1 MDVCVLSDRAA
12 LCASASCCAGFGELL
27 QESLPDAGRLLR
39 RITFLLLLIMPCSP
53 VSAATLVAI
62 VSERNAAEMAQA
74 AAAFHE
80 RHAAHRL
87 VFRTSAQIDALSN
100 IELDRLLQPADSIL
114 ITTVFKETARRLL
127 PIVRRSNV
135 PNVIALAGDPALG
148 RASRWNGQRLFSDND
163 PRYDE
168 LSSLTDDKD
177 ASAEAVSAAAQ
188 KHPQLASWIRARGF
202 WQNRNP
208 ANLNSLLALLLS
220 PADATLA
227 ARIAPLQNPQTVR
240 IRRGADWL
248 SSSEMRSNRKLV
260 AVLDDQHADQAGD
273 VGDALCKTL
282 VEKNLDCVT
291 VFAGWGRPSR
301 EALEV
306 LRQRV
311 SSELTAIV
319 SVQDFVVGGS
329 SDRVAATRLLEQL
342 NVPVFKAVRLYDVDA
357 DAWRL
362 SDQGLSWDSVY
373 YRVAMPELQGIGQPL
388 VIAAAA
394 KSQIDTL
401 TGIALARVTA
411 LPAATGLLARRIARW
426 AQLQTKKNAD
436 KHLALVYYNHPPG
449 RHNIGADN
457 LDVPASLLEILR
469 ALKAAGY
476 DTGVLPQTPQALL
489 ERLQRDGVNLPE
501 QGDALRSMAT
511 RVTTVSA
518 AQYSQWFAQMPQ
530 ALQQE
535 MTGGPL
541 ALLASKVQIAQ
552 QARLPAEARAQVQRA
567 LGELKHLVEGA
578 QHPARDRALDLVAQ
592 LQSAYEAY
600 ISGGSDAEQVG
611 RLTRALIATGIE
623 GLRGWGAAPGYVM
636 VNDGR
641 LVLPGIRFGKIFVG
655 PQPPRGWE
663 LNEELL
669 HANTSVPPTHQ
680 YLAFYFWLQKTFKAD
695 AIVHLGRHSTYEFLP
710 RRSVGVGENDYS
722 TVIAGDVPG
731 IYPYI
736 VDGVGEGLQA
746 KRRGLAVMIDHL
758 IPPLTA
764 TPLYDDLLRLRQL
777 VESYEATNNTALRQQ
792 AAKAMRDLIDQLNLR
807 DALAA
812 SMDAELKVRGI
823 PFEQADDELLVH
835 EIGHYLTRL
844 QEDFM
849 PLGLHVF
856 GKPWSTE
863 AVNTMMTSMRQ
874 GGGIKDQADVE
885 RNLKRSPAEE
895 MRSLLQALSG
905 HFVPAGAGND
915 PIRNP
920 EALPTGRNFHGLDNS
935 LIPSRLGY
943 ALGAQ
948 LAVDARKR
956 VQPDGKEAVI
966 LWASDSVRDEG
977 AMVAFGLALL
987 GIEPVWNSRG
997 IVSGLKRQPL
1007 DAIGVRADTM
1017 FVASGLFRD
1026 LFGEQIA
1033 WLDKAALLALD
1044 GSRGTIEREHPMLVP
1059 ALRAALQPLGTMASG
1074 GDEPIAR
1081 NHIAAHWIAE
1091 TQRLLS
1097 SGSTPQV
1104 AGRDASLRV
1113 FGTAP
1118 GDYGAG
1124 INRLAE
1130 RSGAW
1135 TDRKEL
1141 AQAYLGRIGHAYR
1154 ADGEATSRQDLL
1166 RSNLSTVRNT
1176 YLGRASNLYGL
1187 MDNND
1192 AFDYLGGLSLAV
1204 ETVSGRVP
1212 ASYVAEHSNSNK
1224 PNMQPLSAALI
1235 GELRGRFLNPA
1246 WIKPLMQHG
1255 YAGARTIGSEFTEY
1269 LWGWQVTN
1277 PDIIKSWAWD
1287 EVKSVYLDDKYQL
1300 DVDRFLEQGANV
1312 HVKTNMMAILMV
1324 AAQKGYW
1331 QADEATLQQVAQAW
1345 ADLLIQHGLPGS
1357 GHTRPDHPV
1366 FEWIMPRLRED
1377 QRQPL
1382 QQMLDKARVEIP
1394 KAGTSPS
1401 TLSEVGTGESTNARA
1416 SELERSPVSNP
1427 AVWRWIALLAL
1438 VLLLFAGGFVR
1449 GRYDYGRRAALTE
1462 RA

>member
-1 MDVCVLSDRAA
+1 MFEHVWRVAVLRPRFVRA
-12 LCASASCCAGFGELL
+12 
-27 QESLPDAGRLLR
+27 
-39 RITFLLLLIMPCSP
+39 TLLLALSLAVCAP

-62 VSERNAAEMAQA
+62 VSERNAAEMAQVA
-74 AAAFHE
+74 QAFHAS
-80 RHAAHRL
+80 HPQHQL
-87 VFRTSAQIDALSN
+87 VFRTSAQIDA
-100 IELDRLLQPADSIL
+100 IPDAALDALVRSADAIL
-114 ITTVFKETARRLL
+114 ITTVFKETAQRII
-127 PIVRRSNV
+127 PVVRASNV
-135 PNVIALAGDPALG
+135 KSVIALAGDPALG
-148 RASRWNGQRLFSDND
+148 RNSRWNGERLFADAD

-177 ASAEAVSAAAQ
+177 ANPEAVAAASR
-188 KHPQLASWIRARGF
+188 KYPQLSAWIQARGY

-208 ANLNSLLALLLS
+208 SNLQSLLALMLS
-220 PADATLA
+220 PADASLRA
-227 ARIAPLQNPQTVR
+227 QMAPLQSPQTVR
-240 IRRGADWL
+240 IRRGNQWIADKDL
-248 SSSEMRSNRKLV
+248 RADRKLV
-260 AVLDDQHADQAGD
+260 VVLDDQYADQVGD
-273 VGDALCKTL
+273 VGEALCKPI
-282 VEKNLDCVT
+282 VASQIDCVT
-291 VFAGWGRPSR
+291 VFAGWGKPSR

-311 SSELTAIV
+311 GPQMAAII

-342 NVPVFKAVRLYDVDA
+342 DVPVFKAIRLYDVEA
-357 DAWRL
+357 EAWQL

-394 KSQIDTL
+394 KPQTDAL
-401 TGIALARVTA
+401 TGIAVSRVTL
-411 LPAATGLLARRIARW
+411 LPEQAGLLARRVARW
-426 AQLQTKKNAD
+426 TKLQATPNAD
-436 KHLALVYYNHPPG
+436 KHIAIVYYNHPPG

-469 ALKAAGY
+469 ALKASGY
-476 DTGVLPQTPQALL
+476 NTGELPESSKALL
-489 ERLQRDGVNLPE
+489 ERLQADGVNLPE
-501 QGDALRSMAT
+501 QGDALRSMAS

-518 AQYSQWFAQMPQ
+518 AQYAQWFAQLSKP
-530 ALQQE
+530 LQQE
-535 MTGGPL
+535 MVGGPL
-541 ALLASKVQIAQ
+541 ALLEAKVE
-552 QARLPAEARAQVQRA
+552 QARQAHLPDEAHTQVSHA

-578 QHPARDRALDLVAQ
+578 NHRSRDRALDLLAQ
-592 LQSAYEAY
+592 LDAAYQTL
-600 ISGGSDAEQVG
+600 ISTG
-611 RLTRALIATGIE
+611 RGADTVSKLTKSLIATGIE

-636 VNDGR
+636 VSGGQF
-641 LVLPGIRFGKIFVG
+641 VLPGIRFGNVFIG

-680 YLAFYFWLQKTFKAD
+680 YLAFYFWLHNAFEAD
-695 AIVHLGRHSTYEFLP
+695 AVVHLGRHSTYEFLP

-722 TVIAGDVPG
+722 TLIAGDVPG
-731 IYPYI
+731 VYPYI

-777 VESYEATNNTALRQQ
+777 VESYEATSNTNLKKQ
-792 AAKAMRDLIDQLNLR
+792 AAKSMRQLIDDLHLR
-807 DALAA
+807 EALTA
-812 SMDAELKVRGI
+812 SMDEELKVRGI
-823 PFEQADDELLVH
+823 RFEEAEDELLVH
-835 EIGHYLTRL
+835 EIGHYLTHL
-844 QEDFM
+844 QEKFM

-856 GKPWSTE
+856 GKPWSKQ
-863 AVNTMMTSMRQ
+863 AIDTMMTSIRQ
-874 GGGIKDQADVE
+874 GKVQDEARVE
-885 RNLKRSPAEE
+885 RDLARSPAEE
-895 MRSLLQALSG
+895 MRSLLHALSG
-905 HFVPAGAGND
+905 HFVAAAPGND

-935 LIPSRLGY
+935 LIPSKLGF
-943 ALGAQ
+943 ALGQQ
-948 LAVDARKR
+948 LAVDARKHAK
-956 VQPDGKEAVI
+956 PDGKEAVV

-977 AMVAFGLALL
+977 AMVAFGMALL
-987 GIEPVWNSRG
+987 GVEPQWNSRG
-997 IVSGLKRQPL
+997 IVAGLKRQPL
-1007 DAIGVRADTM
+1007 DAVGVRADTV

-1026 LFGEQIA
+1026 LFGEQIG
-1033 WLDKAALLALD
+1033 WLDKAVLLSLD
-1044 GSRGTIEREHPMLVP
+1044 GSSKAIEHEYPVLAP
-1059 ALRAALQPLGTMASG
+1059 ALRAALLPIGKMATG

-1081 NHIAAHWIAE
+1081 NYVAAHWIAE
-1091 TQRLLS
+1091 TRRLIAG
-1097 SGSTPQV
+1097 GSAPAI
-1104 AGRDASLRV
+1104 AGREASSRV

-1154 ADGEATSRQDLL
+1154 SDGAPQARQDLL
-1166 RSNLSTVRNT
+1166 RANLSTVRNT

-1204 ETVSGRVP
+1204 ETVSGHVP
-1212 ASYVAEHSNSNK
+1212 ASYVADHSNVAK
-1224 PNMQPLSAALI
+1224 PGMQALPAALV

-1287 EVKSVYLDDKYQL
+1287 EVKAVYLDDRYHVG
-1300 DVDRFLEQGANV
+1300 VDRFLEQGSNV

-1324 AAQKGYW
+1324 AAQKGFW
-1331 QADEATLQQVAQAW
+1331 EADEKTLQQVARQW
-1345 ADLLIQHGLPGS
+1345 ADLLLKNGLPGS

-1366 FEWIMPRLRED
+1366 FQWVMPLLRED
-1377 QRQPL
+1377 QRRPL
-1382 QQMLDKARVEIP
+1382 QAMLDKALVQTP
-1394 KAGTSPS
+1394 HPASTPS
-1401 TLSEVGTGESTNARA
+1401 TVTEIDSNVPAAAKDAKA
-1416 SELERSPVSNP
+1416 SEIKP
-1427 AVWRWIALLAL
+1427 ATPHRMKWGWLALLAAAL
-1438 VLLLFAGGFVR
+1438 ALFAVGLIR
-1449 GRYDYGRRAALTE
+1449 SRYDFARALPEGA
-1462 RA
+1462 R

>member
-1 MDVCVLSDRAA
+1 MRKLA
-12 LCASASCCAGFGELL
+12 
-27 QESLPDAGRLLR
+27 
-39 RITFLLLLIMPCSP
+39 LLLALLACAPLPI
-53 VSAATLVAI
+53 SAATLVAI
-62 VSERNAAEMAQA
+62 VSERNAAELAQMAQSL
-74 AAAFHE
+74 
-80 RHAAHRL
+80 HAQHQNHRL
-87 VFRTSAQIDALSN
+87 VFRTSAQIDALSDA
-100 IELDRLLQPADSIL
+100 ELEQLLSSADSIL
-114 ITTVFKETARRLL
+114 LTTVFKETAQRLL
-127 PIVRRSNV
+127 PPLRTSKVKH
-135 PNVIALAGDPALG
+135 VIALSGDPALG
-148 RASRWNGQRLFSDND
+148 LNSRWNGERLFKDND
-163 PRYDE
+163 PRYAE
-168 LSSLTDDKD
+168 VSSLTDDKD
-177 ASAEAVSAAAQ
+177 ASPDAVANAA
-188 KHPQLASWIRARGF
+188 KKYPQLAPWIHARGY

-208 ANLNSLLALLLS
+208 ANLQSLLALMLS
-220 PADATLA
+220 PMDSRLST
-227 ARIAPLQNPQTVR
+227 RIAPLQSPQTVR
-240 IRRGADWL
+240 IRRGSEWIAPADL
-248 SSSEMRSNRKLV
+248 TSKGKLV
-260 AVLDDQHADQAGD
+260 VVLDDQHADQVGD
-273 VGDALCKTL
+273 VGEALCKSIGQTQF
-282 VEKNLDCVT
+282 DCVT
-291 VFAGWGRPSR
+291 VFAGWGVASR
-301 EALEV
+301 EALEM

-311 SSELTAIV
+311 GKQITAII

-342 NVPVFKAVRLYDVDA
+342 NVPVFKALRLYDVDA
-357 DAWRL
+357 EAWQL

-373 YRVAMPELQGIGQPL
+373 YRVAMPELQGISQPL

-394 KSQIDTL
+394 KPQIDSL
-401 TGIALARVTA
+401 TGIAISRVTL
-411 LPAATGLLARRIARW
+411 LPKQADLLARRVARW
-426 AQLQTKKNAD
+426 SQLQTKTNAD
-436 KHLALVYYNHPPG
+436 KRVALVYYNHPPG

-469 ALKAAGY
+469 SMKAAGY
-476 DTGVLPQTPQALL
+476 DTGALPDTPQALL
-489 ERLQRDGVNLPE
+489 DRLQRDGVNLPE
-501 QGDALRSMAT
+501 QGDALRSMAE

-518 AQYSQWFAQMPQ
+518 AEYSQWFAQMPKT
-530 ALQQE
+530 LQQE
-535 MTGGPL
+535 MVGGPL
-541 ALLASKVQIAQ
+541 AMLETKVAQ
-552 QARLPAEARAQVQRA
+552 ARQARLPNEARAQVEHA

-578 QHPARDRALDLVAQ
+578 QHPARERALDLIRQ
-592 LQSAYEAY
+592 LQSAYETY
-600 ISGGSDAEQVG
+600 IGGGSVEPVTK
-611 RLTRALIATGIE
+611 LTKALIATGIE
-623 GLRGWGAAPGYVM
+623 GLRGWGAVPGYVM
-636 VNDGR
+636 VNDGKFI
-641 LVLPGIRFGKIFVG
+641 LPGIRFGKVFVG

-680 YLAFYFWLQKTFKAD
+680 YLAFYFWLHNAFKAD
-695 AIVHLGRHSTYEFLP
+695 AVVHLGRHSTYEFLP

-722 TVIAGDVPG
+722 TLIAGDVPG

-746 KRRGLAVMIDHL
+746 KRRGLAVIIDHL

-777 VESYEATNNTALRQQ
+777 VESYESTSNSALREQ
-792 AAKAMRDLIDQLNLR
+792 AATAMRALIDELNLR
-807 DALAA
+807 DALTA

-823 PFEQADDELLVH
+823 RFEQADDELLVH

-856 GKPWSTE
+856 GKTWSDQ
-863 AVNTMMTSMRQ
+863 AINTMMTSLKQ
-874 GGGIKDQADVE
+874 GDVKDVAKVE
-885 RNLKRSPAEE
+885 RDLRRSPVEE
-895 MRSLLQALSG
+895 MKALHRALNG
-905 HFVPAGAGND
+905 RFVPAGSGND

-920 EALPTGRNFHGLDNS
+920 AALPTGRNFHGLDNS

-943 ALGAQ
+943 SLGQQ
-948 LAVDARKR
+948 LAIDARKR

-977 AMVAFGLALL
+977 AMVGFGLALL
-987 GIEPVWNSRG
+987 GIEPQWNSRG

-1007 DAIGVRADTM
+1007 QTIGSRADTM
-1017 FVASGLFRD
+1017 FVTSGLFRD

-1033 WLDKAALLALD
+1033 WLDKAVLLALD
-1044 GSRGTIEREHPMLVP
+1044 GSRGTIEREHPALAP
-1059 ALRAALQPLGTMASG
+1059 SLRAALQPLGAMAVG
-1074 GDEPIAR
+1074 GDEPLAR
-1081 NHIAAHWIAE
+1081 NYVAAHWIVEAKN
-1091 TQRLLS
+1091 LLA
-1097 SGSTPQV
+1097 SGTTPEA

-1141 AQAYLGRIGHAYR
+1141 AKTYLGRIGHAYR
-1154 ADGEATSRQDLL
+1154 ADGKSQSRQDLL
-1166 RSNLSTVRNT
+1166 RNNLGTVRNT

-1212 ASYVAEHSNSNK
+1212 ASYVADHSNTAK
-1224 PNMQPLSAALI
+1224 PNMQPLPAALV

-1287 EVKSVYLDDKYQL
+1287 EVKAVYLDDRYQI
-1300 DVDRFLEQGANV
+1300 DVDRFLEQGSNV

-1324 AAQKGYW
+1324 AAQKGFW
-1331 QADEATLQQVAQAW
+1331 QTDEATLQQVAQEW
-1345 ADLLIQHGLPGS
+1345 ADLLLQNGLPGS

-1382 QQMLDKARVEIP
+1382 QSMLDKARVEVVKP
-1394 KAGTSPS
+1394 GTSPS
-1401 TLSEVGTGESTNARA
+1401 TMTEVSAEQSTEAQV
-1416 SELERSPVSNP
+1416 SELEKSSTATAMKWSV
-1427 AVWRWIALLAL
+1427 VVLLAFA
-1438 VLLLFAGGFVR
+1438 VILFAVGFMR
-1449 GRYDYGRRAALTE
+1449 SRYDYQRGAARAGDTP
-1462 RA
+1462 

>member
-1 MDVCVLSDRAA
+1 MNICRRPGHAA
-12 LCASASCCAGFGELL
+12 SVHAWA
-27 QESLPDAGRLLR
+27 
-39 RITFLLLLIMPCSP
+39 TLLLLASIACAP

-62 VSERNAAEMAQA
+62 VSERNAAEMAQVA
-74 AAAFHE
+74 HAFHAHD
-80 RHAAHRL
+80 RRHRL
-87 VFRTSAQIDALSN
+87 IFRTSAQIDALSDA
-100 IELDRLLQPADSIL
+100 ELDRLVKSADSIL
-114 ITTVFKETARRLL
+114 ITTVFKETAQRLL
-127 PIVRRSNV
+127 PLLRASDVQQ
-135 PNVIALAGDPALG
+135 VIALAGDPALG
-148 RASRWNGQRLFSDND
+148 RNSRWKGQRLFKDND
-163 PRYDE
+163 SRYDE
-168 LSSLTDDKD
+168 VSSLTDDKD
-177 ASAEAVSAAAQ
+177 ASPAAVAAAA
-188 KHPQLASWIRARGF
+188 KKYPQLAPWVHARGY
-202 WQNRNP
+202 WQNRSP
-208 ANLNSLLALLLS
+208 ANLQSLLALMLS
-220 PADATLA
+220 PVDGALI

-240 IRRGADWL
+240 IRRGNEWMTASQL
-248 SSSEMRSNRKLV
+248 KASKKLIV
-260 AVLDDQHADQAGD
+260 VLDDQHADQVGD
-273 VGDALCKTL
+273 VGEALC
-282 VEKNLDCVT
+282 EAIGHAQLDCVT
-291 VFAGWGRPSR
+291 VFAGWGTPSR
-301 EALEV
+301 EALQM
-306 LRQRV
+306 LQQRV
-311 SSELTAIV
+311 GMQIAGII

-342 NVPVFKAVRLYDVDA
+342 DVPVFKAIRLYDVDA
-357 DAWRL
+357 EAWRL

-373 YRVAMPELQGIGQPL
+373 YRVAMPELQGISQPL
-388 VIAAAA
+388 VVAAAA
-394 KSQIDTL
+394 KPQVDGL
-401 TGIALARVTA
+401 TGIAISRVA
-411 LPAATGLLARRIARW
+411 LLPEQANLLARRVARW
-426 AQLQTKKNAD
+426 SQLQAKKNAD
-436 KHLALVYYNHPPG
+436 KHVALVYYNHPPG

-469 ALKAAGY
+469 SLKAAGY
-476 DTGVLPQTPQALL
+476 DTGALPATSQALL
-489 ERLQRDGVNLPE
+489 DRLQRDGVNLPE
-501 QGDALRSMAT
+501 QGDALRSMAE

-518 AQYSQWFAQMPQ
+518 PQYSQWFAQMPKV
-530 ALQQE
+530 LQQE
-535 MTGGPL
+535 MVGGPL
-541 ALLASKVQIAQ
+541 ALLQVKVEQAR
-552 QARLPAEARAQVQRA
+552 QARLPNEARAQVEHA
-567 LGELKHLVEGA
+567 LDELKHLLEGA
-578 QHPARDRALDLVAQ
+578 QHPARDRALDLIAQ
-592 LQSAYEAY
+592 LKSAYETY
-600 ISGGSDAEQVG
+600 IGGGGAEEVDK
-611 RLTRALIATGIE
+611 LTNALMATGIE

-636 VNDGR
+636 VNDGK
-641 LVLPGIRFGKIFVG
+641 LVLPGIRFGNVFVG

-680 YLAFYFWLQKTFKAD
+680 YLAFYFWLHNAFQAD
-695 AIVHLGRHSTYEFLP
+695 AVVHLGRHSTYEFLP
-710 RRSVGVGENDYS
+710 HRSVGVGENDYS
-722 TVIAGDVPG
+722 TLIAGDVPG

-777 VESYEATNNTALRQQ
+777 VESYESTTNTALRQQ
-792 AAKAMRDLIDQLNLR
+792 AAKAMRHLIDQLKLR
-807 DALAA
+807 EALTA
-812 SMDAELKVRGI
+812 SMDGELKVRGI
-823 PFEQADDELLVH
+823 RFEQADDELLVH
-835 EIGHYLTRL
+835 EIGHYLTKL

-863 AVNTMMTSMRQ
+863 AVNTMMTSLKQ
-874 GGGIKDQADVE
+874 GDVKDPVLVE
-885 RNLKRSPAEE
+885 RDLRRSPAEE
-895 MRSLLQALSG
+895 MKALLHALNG
-905 HFVPAGAGND
+905 RFVPAGAGND

-943 ALGAQ
+943 ALGQQ
-948 LAVDARKR
+948 LAADARKR

-987 GIEPVWNSRG
+987 GVEPKWNSRG
-997 IVSGLKRQPL
+997 IVSGLERQPL
-1007 DAIGVRADTM
+1007 DAVGARADTM

-1033 WLDKAALLALD
+1033 WLDKAVLLALD
-1044 GSRGTIEREHPMLVP
+1044 GSRRTIEREHPTLTP
-1059 ALRAALQPLGTMASG
+1059 ALRAALQPLGSMASG
-1074 GDEPIAR
+1074 GDEPLVR
-1081 NHIAAHWIAE
+1081 NHVAAHWVDEAK
-1091 TQRLLS
+1091 RLLAG
-1097 SGSTPQV
+1097 GSAPEA

-1154 ADGEATSRQDLL
+1154 ADGVPKSRQDLL
-1166 RSNLSTVRNT
+1166 RSNLGSVRNT

-1204 ETVSGRVP
+1204 ETVSGRIP
-1212 ASYVAEHSNSNK
+1212 ASYVADHSNASK
-1224 PNMQPLSAALI
+1224 PNMQALPAALV

-1287 EVKSVYLDDKYQL
+1287 EVKAVYLDDRYRL
-1300 DVDRFLEQGANV
+1300 GVDRFLEQGANV

-1324 AAQKGYW
+1324 AAQKGFW
-1331 QADEATLQQVAQAW
+1331 QADEATLRQVAQAW
-1345 ADLLIQHGLPGS
+1345 ADLLLQHGLPGS

-1366 FEWIMPRLRED
+1366 FEWLMPRLRED

-1382 QQMLDKARVEIP
+1382 QAMLDKAQVAMP
-1394 KAGTSPS
+1394 KPDASPS
-1401 TLSEVGTGESTNARA
+1401 TLTEVSSEPSSEAPVT
-1416 SELERSPVSNP
+1416 ELEQTRTGV
-1427 AVWRWIALLAL
+1427 AMAWGWL
-1438 VLLLFAGGFVR
+1438 VLLVFAIALFAAGFIR
-1449 GRYDYGRRAALTE
+1449 SRFDYGRSAVRPGGL
-1462 RA
+1462 

>member
-1 MDVCVLSDRAA
+1 MLKRA
-12 LCASASCCAGFGELL
+12 
-27 QESLPDAGRLLR
+27 
-39 RITFLLLLIMPCSP
+39 LLLTLMLACVSAGMPA
-53 VSAATLVAI
+53 SAATLVAI
-62 VSERNAAEMAQA
+62 VSERNAAEMAQVA
-74 AAAFHE
+74 KAFHSSHPE
-80 RHAAHRL
+80 HQL
-87 VFRTSAQIDALSN
+87 VFRTSAQVDALSDAS
-100 IELDRLLQPADSIL
+100 LAALLRSADSIL
-114 ITTVFKETARRLL
+114 ITTVFKETAQRII
-127 PIVRRSNV
+127 PIVRESNLKS
-135 PNVIALAGDPALG
+135 VIALAGDPSLG
-148 RASRWNGQRLFSDND
+148 RNSRWNGKRLFSDAD

-177 ASAEAVSAAAQ
+177 ASPDAVSAAAQ
-188 KHPQLASWIRARGF
+188 KYPPLAAWIEARGY

-208 ANLNSLLALLLS
+208 ANLQSLLALMLS
-220 PADATLA
+220 PADATL
-227 ARIAPLQNPQTVR
+227 RTQIAPLQRPQTVR
-240 IRRGADWL
+240 IRRGNQWIAD
-248 SSSEMRSNRKLV
+248 RDFRADRKLV
-260 AVLDDQHADQAGD
+260 VVLDDQYADQVGD
-273 VGDALCKTL
+273 VGEALCKPI
-282 VEKNLDCVT
+282 VASNLDCVT
-291 VFAGWGRPSR
+291 VFAGWGKASR
-301 EALEV
+301 EALEL

-311 SSELTAIV
+311 GKQIAAII
-319 SVQDFVVGGS
+319 SVQDFVIGGS
-329 SDRVAATRLLEQL
+329 SDRVAATRVLEQL
-342 NVPVFKAVRLYDVDA
+342 DVPVFKAIRLYDVEA
-357 DAWRL
+357 QAWQL

-373 YRVAMPELQGIGQPL
+373 YRVSMPELQGIGQPL

-394 KSQIDTL
+394 KPQDDPL
-401 TGIALARVTA
+401 TGIAISRVTM
-411 LPAATGLLARRIARW
+411 LPEQAGLLARRVARW
-426 AQLQTKKNAD
+426 TKLQSTPNAD
-436 KHLALVYYNHPPG
+436 KHVAIVYYNHPPG

-476 DTGVLPQTPQALL
+476 NTGELPESPKALL
-489 ERLQRDGVNLPE
+489 ERLQTDGVNLPE
-501 QGDALRSMAT
+501 QGDALRAMAS

-518 AQYSQWFAQMPQ
+518 IQYARWFAQLSKP
-530 ALQQE
+530 LQQE

-541 ALLASKVQIAQ
+541 ALLEAKVDE
-552 QARLPAEARAQVQRA
+552 ARRAHLPDEARAQVTRA

-578 QHPARDRALDLVAQ
+578 QHRSRDRALDLLAQ
-592 LQSAYEAY
+592 LDTSYQTLISTGQGAESVHQLTQS
-600 ISGGSDAEQVG
+600 
-611 RLTRALIATGIE
+611 LIATGIE
-623 GLRGWGAAPGYVM
+623 GLRGWGPAPGYVM
-636 VNDGR
+636 VSDGR
-641 LVLPGIRFGKIFVG
+641 LVLPGLRFGNVFIG

-680 YLAFYFWLQKTFKAD
+680 YLAFYFWLHNTFKPD
-695 AIVHLGRHSTYEFLP
+695 AVIHLGRHSTYEFLP

-722 TVIAGDVPG
+722 TVVAGDVPG

-777 VESYEATNNTALRQQ
+777 VESYEATNNSALRQQ
-792 AAKAMRDLIDQLNLR
+792 AAKSIRQLIDDLHLR
-807 DALAA
+807 DALTA

-823 PFEQADDELLVH
+823 RFEEAEDELIVH
-835 EIGHYLTRL
+835 EIGHYLTHL
-844 QEDFM
+844 QEKFM

-856 GKPWSTE
+856 GKPWSRD
-863 AVNTMMTSMRQ
+863 AVDTMMKSIRQ
-874 GGGIKDQADVE
+874 ARVQDEARVR
-885 RNLKRSPAEE
+885 RNLVQSPAAE
-895 MRSLLQALSG
+895 MQSLLHALSG
-905 HFVPAGAGND
+905 RFVAAGAGND

-935 LIPSRLGY
+935 LIPSRLGFS
-943 ALGAQ
+943 LGEQ
-948 LAVDARKR
+948 LAADARKHA
-956 VQPDGKEAVI
+956 QPDGKEAVV

-987 GIEPVWNSRG
+987 GVEPRWNSRG
-997 IVSGLKRQPL
+997 IVASLERQSL
-1007 DAIGVRADTM
+1007 DVVGVRADTV

-1026 LFGEQIA
+1026 LFGEQIG
-1033 WLDKAALLALD
+1033 WLDKAVLLALD
-1044 GSRGTIEREHPMLVP
+1044 GSSQTIEREYPALLP
-1059 ALRAALQPLGTMASG
+1059 ALRATL
-1074 GDEPIAR
+1074 EPIGPLATGGNEPLAR
-1081 NHIAAHWIAE
+1081 NYVAAHWIAE
-1091 TQRLLS
+1091 TRRLICA
-1097 SGSTPQV
+1097 GSAPGV
-1104 AGRDASLRV
+1104 AGREASLRV

-1154 ADGEATSRQDLL
+1154 SDGPPQARQDLL
-1166 RSNLSTVRNT
+1166 RANLNTVRNT

-1204 ETVSGRVP
+1204 ETVSGHVP
-1212 ASYVAEHSNSNK
+1212 ASYVADHSNVQK
-1224 PNMQPLSAALI
+1224 PGMQALPAALV
-1235 GELRGRFLNPA
+1235 GELRGRFLNPS

-1287 EVKSVYLDDKYQL
+1287 EVKSVYLDDRYHMG
-1300 DVDRFLEQGANV
+1300 VDRFLEQGANV

-1324 AAQKGYW
+1324 AAQKGFW
-1331 QADEATLQQVAQAW
+1331 QADQQTLQEVAQQW
-1345 ADLLIQHGLPGS
+1345 ADLLLKNGLPGS

-1366 FEWIMPRLRED
+1366 FQWVMPLLRED

-1382 QQMLDKARVEIP
+1382 QAMLNKALIQHPRQP
-1394 KAGTSPS
+1394 TAPS
-1401 TLSEVGTGESTNARA
+1401 TVAEIDAGHAGASEKRA
-1416 SELERSPVSNP
+1416 SEIETAAAHGHVS
-1427 AVWRWIALLAL
+1427 WGWLALLAAAL
-1438 VLLLFAGGFVR
+1438 TLFVAGFVR
-1449 GRYDYGRRAALTE
+1449 SRYDLARPTLHPEGAR
-1462 RA
+1462 